1 MRRHASACLLFPGRL
16 QKTCA
21 TTTAWLIDTAAKTCA
36 WKARVAHCQSDRLCA
51 CSRRLAVCAGLYAG
65 GSGIDDRL
73 AVRCRIDLAHWP
85 DVVSRLRL
93 KSVHDVSC
101 DADWQEDF
109 RWLIDAQDAEGRPC
123 PLSSLHQCG
132 ETGFQDKVDHRWEI
146 FFSHGSDI
154 NAWCAVWRSQEH
166 LNYLS
171 FDQG

>member
-1 MRRHASACLLFPGRL
+1 MSVEKPVSLIANLIGFAPAAEDL
-16 QKTCA
+16 QYV
-21 TTTAWLIDTAAKTCA
+21 L
-36 WKARVAHCQSDRLCA
+36 
-51 CSRRLAVCAGLYAG
+51 GFYAG

-93 KSVHDVSC
+93 KSVHGVSC

-109 RWLIDAQDAEGRPC
+109 RWLIDAQDVEG
-123 PLSSLHQCG
+123 PLQAHCHRFINAARQ
-132 ETGFQDKVDHRWEI
+132 GFQDEVDHCWEI

>member
-1 MRRHASACLLFPGRL
+1 MSLIANLIGFAPAAEDL
-16 QKTCA
+16 QYV
-21 TTTAWLIDTAAKTCA
+21 L
-36 WKARVAHCQSDRLCA
+36 
-51 CSRRLAVCAGLYAG
+51 GFYAG

>member
-1 MRRHASACLLFPGRL
+1 MPALPWTVAEDMRDYDSLAHRHSSKDMCVEKPVSLIANLIGFAPAAEDL
-16 QKTCA
+16 QYV
-21 TTTAWLIDTAAKTCA
+21 L
-36 WKARVAHCQSDRLCA
+36 
-51 CSRRLAVCAGLYAG
+51 GFYAG

-109 RWLIDAQDAEGRPC
+109 RWLIDAQDAEGQ
-123 PLSSLHQCG
+123 LHVHCHRFINAARRV
-132 ETGFQDKVDHRWEI
+132 FQDKVDHRWEI